1 MDGKFLS
8 RFTFLVGFGAILL
21 AFLFNVCAEASH
33 DPFKERQ
40 LSLCIAKVSIRT
52 HIHGL
57 RPKVGNDSEK
67 KKELRNLEEHYQWL
81 EKACP
86 LEVEQRFGSAAL
98 SR

>member
-1 MDGKFLS
+1 MNRRTYVHALA
-8 RFTFLVGFGAILL
+8 LVWLVFWMLL
-21 AFLFNVCAEASH
+21 VPLLESKASH
-33 DPFKERQ
+33 DPLKERQ

-57 RPKVGNDSEK
+57 RPKVGADAEK
-67 KKELRNLEEHYQWL
+67 KKELERLEEHYQWL

-86 LEVEQRFGSAAL
+86 DEVEQRFGSAAL